1 MWQKVGVNGLSVLS
15 NMFRGASKISL
26 DTKGRMAI
34 PTRYRD
40 GIQSRSAGSLV
51 ATIDRDSCILLYP
64 LPDWEDMERR
74 LMRLPGNKPAIRAFQ
89 RRIVGHAAEMEMDS
103 HGRILIPKELR
114 EFAGLDRQAMLIG
127 QGNKFELWDEGRWS
141 DWLDAS
147 NGEVGLELPPELE
160 SLPL

>member
-1 MWQKVGVNGLSVLS
+1 
-15 NMFRGASKISL
+15 MFRGASKVTL
-26 DTKGRMAI
+26 DSKGRMAI

-40 GIQSRSAGSLV
+40 GIFARSSGSLV
-51 ATIDRDSCILLYP
+51 ATIDKDDCILIYP

-74 LMRLPGNKPAIRAFQ
+74 LMRLPGNKPAIRAYQ
-89 RRIVGHAAEMEMDS
+89 RRIVGHAAEMDMDG

-114 EFAGLDRQAMLIG
+114 DFAGLDRQAMLIG

-141 DWLDAS
+141 EWLAAS
-147 NGEVGLELPPELE
+147 NNDDSLELPPELE